1 MFYEKS
7 IPQQEK
13 KKMDKQRKNMYNSAI
28 GKKKEKRERRMV
40 FLAMEGRRKVCECN
54 VNYSPE
60 GIFHPDR
67 VMEVYDLLYLTE
79 GSWEIWEEENRCF
92 LQKGQVLL
100 LEPGLH
106 HYSRKKCTP
115 GMRNIYI
122 HFERMEGDGSGR
134 GEGIAV
140 PKITDCT
147 GSREVPRLFEQMAQ
161 TFWSGGVNKEKK
173 MTALLE
179 LLLCELAAEEMDKTV
194 SRDPLIREILQRFYA
209 VPERFFSPGEL
220 AEQYGYSVRTLSG
233 RFKKYTGK
241 SIHQYQMQLKL
252 DMARSQ
258 IRQDQARGLKDIARS
273 FGFYDEFQFSRL
285 FKRQFGCPPC
295 ACRTGADLK

>member
-1 MFYEKS
+1 
-7 IPQQEK
+7 
-13 KKMDKQRKNMYNSAI
+13 MDKQRKNMYNSAI
-28 GKKKEKRERRMV
+28 ERKETKEDERMV
-40 FLAMEGRRKVCECN
+40 VLTMQGRRSVCECN
-54 VNYSPE
+54 INYSPE
-60 GIFHPDR
+60 GILHPDR
-67 VMEVYDLLYLTE
+67 VMDVYDMLYLTE
-79 GSWEIWEEENRCF
+79 GSWEIWEGNNCWF

-100 LEPGLH
+100 LEPGIR

-122 HFERMEGDGSGR
+122 HFERMEGDGGGT
-134 GEGIAV
+134 GEGVRI
-140 PKITDCT
+140 PKISECA
-147 GSREVPRLFEQMAQ
+147 GRREVTGLFEQMAQ
-161 TFWSGGVNKEKK
+161 TFWSGGLHKEKK

-179 LLLCELAAEEMDKTV
+179 LLLCELDTEEIDKTAG
-194 SRDPLIREILQRFYA
+194 RDPMIREILQRFYA
-209 VPERFFSPGEL
+209 APERFFSPEEL
-220 AEQYGYSVRTLSG
+220 AEDYGYSVRTLSG

-241 SIHQYQMQLKL
+241 SIHQYQMQMKL

-285 FKRQFGCPPC
+285 FKRQFGCPPS